1 MGVHEVLVKRT
12 YGKRQE
18 EKEAKSIFEETM
30 ADNIPN
36 LKKNK
41 STQ

>member
-1 MGVHEVLVKRT
+1 MEQNQAYQHEVLEKRT

-30 ADNIPN
+30 VEN
-36 LKKNK
+36 LENL
-41 STQ
+41 